1 MWLQYWNSKFSHAS
15 FHWKSCETLPFQY
28 CSLHKAF
35 KTDIQPNTSRHSKQ
49 TRGTTWWCP
58 YLQPPLG
65 ETTAI
70 LVASTAVPHPTQSE
84 IRPTGTVLS
93 QCVKASGWERGKM
106 TWAKQNARRQDY
118 QKWCYYFTQ
127 CITVHTYHHQ
137 VTTKW
142 ICGDLIGLFT
152 CIHVGCNLKWGH
164 AKLERQEG
172 IRKRRRGMFV
182 CSHSIN

>member
-1 MWLQYWNSKFSHAS
+1 MTHYFSQLQSIMWLQYWNSKLSHAS

-49 TRGTTWWCP
+49 TCGTTWWCP

-106 TWAKQNARRQDY
+106 EAGLP
-118 QKWCYYFTQ
+118 
-127 CITVHTYHHQ
+127 TVVLLLYTMHYSTYIPPSSYHKVNMWWSDWTIYMYTYWLQ
-137 VTTKW
+137 
-142 ICGDLIGLFT
+142 FE
-152 CIHVGCNLKWGH
+152 VGP
-164 AKLERQEG
+164 R
-172 IRKRRRGMFV
+172 
-182 CSHSIN
+182 